1 MKRTLAILIT
11 AAASALTATAQEEI
25 FDNPDNASRFG
36 VRVNYELACPT
47 NISYIPLGGA
57 KVSESIFGNGSGFSV
72 EGIYNM
78 PVWKNLYFEPGVGIY
93 YNTFSIDNDL
103 IKSGMFEELTGGSAR
118 QWGLRIPLNIGYRFD
133 LLDWL
138 SLSFFTGPEI
148 NISFSGR
155 THFSYDKYSISGP
168 LFGKDGY
175 LNRADIKWR
184 FGVGAIF
191 NQRYTLGI
199 SGAVGMCD
207 SARYFPTLLDKSHD
221 IDYIVL
227 AADVKMHSNLFT
239 ISLGYLF

>member
-11 AAASALTATAQEEI
+11 AAAAALTATAQEEI

-47 NISYIPLGGA
+47 NISVEGFKG
-57 KVSESIFGNGSGFSV
+57 SESMFGNGSGFSV
-72 EGIYNM
+72 EGIYNI
-78 PVWKNLYFEPGVGIY
+78 PVWKNLYFEPGFGIF
-93 YNTFSIDNDL
+93 YNTMSYDKELLREDFEDFDNV
-103 IKSGMFEELTGGSAR
+103 SGSAR
-118 QWGLRIPLNIGYRFD
+118 QWGLRIPLNFGYRFD

-148 NISFSGR
+148 NIGFSGR
-155 THFSYDKYSISGP
+155 THFNYDKYSVSGP
-168 LFGKDGY
+168 LYGKDGY

-191 NQRYTLGI
+191 NHKYSVAI
-199 SGAVGMCD
+199 SGAAGMCD
-207 SARYFPTLLDKSHD
+207 SFRDVVTF
-221 IDYIVL
+221 IDGETGIQYSPKI
-227 AADVKMHSNLFT
+227 KMHSNLFT

>member
-11 AAASALTATAQEEI
+11 AAAAALTATAQEEI

-47 NISYIPLGGA
+47 NISVEGA
-57 KVSESIFGNGSGFSV
+57 KGSESIFGNGSGFSV

-93 YNTFSIDNDL
+93 YNTFSVDNEL
-103 IKSGMFEELTGGSAR
+103 IKSGLFGELTGGSAR
-118 QWGLRIPLNIGYRFD
+118 QWGLRIPLNFGYRFD

-155 THFSYDKYSISGP
+155 THFSYDKYSVSGP

-207 SARYFPTLLDKSHD
+207 SARDFLTL
-221 IDYIVL
+221 
-227 AADVKMHSNLFT
+227 ADEGHGFTYTPGIKMHSNLFT